1 MADNHNC
8 ILLDSECEDI
18 CRVVEKTRLP
28 LLTRHISGDLVVMCA
43 LEAMSGTASSSER
56 AKFTERLLER
66 LHHSEFEASRAAEQ
80 NTKKPTMQLKKQN
93 WKKIRNTTPCVK
105 CGENHPSKMCITRN
119 GKKKE
124 RYE

>member
-1 MADNHNC
+1 MKKPTTPAKNKNRQRQFNPNPYSPYWELWKHMADNHNC

-80 NTKKPTMQLKKQN
+80 NTKNQ
-93 WKKIRNTTPCVK
+93 PC
-105 CGENHPSKMCITRN
+105 N
-119 GKKKE
+119 
-124 RYE
+124 